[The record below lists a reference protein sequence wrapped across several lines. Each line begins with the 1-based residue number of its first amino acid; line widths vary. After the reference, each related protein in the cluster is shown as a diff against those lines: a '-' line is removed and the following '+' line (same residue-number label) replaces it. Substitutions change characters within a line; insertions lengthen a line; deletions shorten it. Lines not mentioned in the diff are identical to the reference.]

1 VVKFI
6 SDRMIVLYNGKIEE
20 MGDADGIYFNPQKE
34 YTKRLINAVP
44 KGRIEDIKASLQK
57 RRIRKETTII

>member
-1 VVKFI
+1 MVKFI
-6 SDRMIVLYNGKIEE
+6 SDRMIVLYNGKVEE
-20 MGDADGIYFNPQKE
+20 AGDADEIYFNPQKE

-57 RRIRKETTII
+57 RNVTIH